1 MMDIVLK
8 SISADKKLIEAVMQ
22 QMLKL
27 LVSTDDSQVEMI
39 GLIIQVS
46 QQLIKEY

>member
-46 QQLIKEY
+46 QKLIKEY